1 MAGWGKSPSTLEAS
15 SGKDLDDTG
24 VINIEEGAQMRK
36 VVSLLVFATL
46 LAGAFSLAY
55 AVPAF
60 ADLKAVVDAICDA
73 NTNTIVAVFAT
84 PNPSFGVSSGFGVG
98 ADCGLFMLFMDSN
111 KWHVIHDM
119 RTGGAWFVSVTP
131 TPPAQCPLG
140 HSCFEL
146 IFLKD

>member
-73 NTNTIVAVFAT
+73 NTNTIVAT
-84 PNPSFGVSSGFGVG
+84 FGPVAFGFPGSGFGVG
-98 ADCGLFMLFMDSN
+98 GDCGGFMLFMDEN
-111 KWHVIHDM
+111 KWHDIHDM

-140 HSCFEL
+140 HACFEL